1 MFIHTHKIDWIQA
14 KMYRLFLLIISFV
27 ATFSALQAQ
36 TPGATRDGN
45 RVKILYS
52 DKSIY
57 ESRGETTINRLKGKV
72 ELKQDS
78 VYMYCDSAIVE
89 NETQVYAYGNVVI
102 QQGDSLKI
110 FADEAQYDGESK
122 IANLLGRVILVNGTR
137 KLYTRRLDYRTD
149 TRVAYYTNNATM
161 VSDSLSLTSK
171 VGYYYVAT
179 KEAQFREK
187 VTAVGPRFALKA
199 DSLNYN
205 TETKVVDFLGPT
217 IITNDSSKVY
227 CEDGFYDTF
236 NHRAQFSGNAQYVKK
251 DQEAEADTITYD
263 DNLKIYSLRG
273 NARVEDSTRLAIGN
287 LIRYDEIQDTT
298 FLQGNARYREKDQ
311 DINSEIISY
320 NRKKGTFKTLGRTF
334 ISDPPNLME
343 ADQMGFDDATGLGV
357 ATGNV
362 MWRDTSA
369 DLAIN
374 ANRADYGKKTDYLKA
389 SGGVKGR
396 PELITIVEGDSLF
409 LSADTLLAV
418 KADTLAKVQKDT
430 LAAQA
435 SDSLVVAK
443 TDSVQTDSSRIL
455 HAYHNV
461 RIFKTNFQAVCDS
474 MLYSTRDSLFTLYGN
489 PIVWSDT
496 SQFVADTIY
505 ITIKNKKIDKIIMR
519 SNSFIVVISDGT
531 YFNQI
536 KARNVVSHFVES
548 NLRRMDAFGN
558 AEVIYYAKDDAN
570 AYVGVNKTECSEM
583 VIRFGAKNAV
593 EKITFITEPKSVLSP
608 MGSTNHR
615 TLRLKG
621 FRWETDMRPRKR
633 EDIFVVLTP
642 QTRIAPANRLKISTD
657 EKE

>member
-1 MFIHTHKIDWIQA
+1 
-14 KMYRLFLLIISFV
+14 MYRQLWLLGLMWMLTGIAQI
-27 ATFSALQAQ
+27 QAQ
-36 TPGATRDGN
+36 TPGASREGS

-52 DKSIY
+52 DKSVY
-57 ESRGETTINRLKGKV
+57 ETRGETTINRLKGKV

-122 IANLLGRVILVNGTR
+122 IANLLGRVILINGNR

-161 VSDSLSLTSK
+161 VSDSLSLKSK

-179 KEAQFREK
+179 KQAQFREN
-187 VTAVGPRFALKA
+187 VTAVGPRFSLKA

-205 TETKVVDFLGPT
+205 TESKVVDFLGPT
-217 IITNDSSKVY
+217 VISNDSSKVY

-236 NHRAQFSGNAQYVKK
+236 NNRAEFSGNAQYVKK
-251 DQEAEADTITYD
+251 DQQAEADTITYD

-287 LIRYDEIQDTT
+287 LIRYDELQDTT
-298 FLQGNARYREKDQ
+298 FLQGNARYREKEQ
-311 DINSEIISY
+311 DINSEVISY
-320 NRKKGTFKTLGRTF
+320 NRKKGTFKTLGRTYV
-334 ISDPPNLME
+334 SDPPNLME

-362 MWRDTSA
+362 MWRDTAA
-369 DLAIN
+369 DLSIN
-374 ANRADYGKKTDYLKA
+374 AMRADYGKKNGYLKA
-389 SGGVKGR
+389 SGGSKGR

-418 KADTLAKVQKDT
+418 KADSLPGKGKDSLSLGKNDSLAVVQKDT
-430 LAAQA
+430 MQ
-435 SDSLVVAK
+435 SD
-443 TDSVQTDSSRIL
+443 TSRIL
-455 HAYHNV
+455 HAFHNA
-461 RIFKTNFQAVCDS
+461 RIYKKDFQAVCDS
-474 MLYSTRDSLFTLYGN
+474 MVYSTRDSLFTLYGN

-496 SQFVADTIY
+496 SQFTADTIY
-505 ITIKNKKIDKIIMR
+505 LTLKNKKLDKIIMR

-548 NLRRMDAFGN
+548 NLKRMDAFGN
-558 AEVIYYAKDDAN
+558 AEVIYYAKDDSG

-583 VIRFGAKNAV
+583 VIRFGAQNAV
-593 EKITFITEPKSVLSP
+593 EKITFITDPKSVLSP
-608 MGSTNHR
+608 MGTTNHR

-621 FRWETDMRPRKR
+621 FRWEVDSRPCKR
-633 EDIFVVLTP
+633 EDIFVVLSP
-642 QTRIAPANRLKISTD
+642 QSRIAPANRIKINSD
-657 EKE
+657 EEKQ

>member
-1 MFIHTHKIDWIQA
+1 MNTSQPREK
-14 KMYRLFLLIISFV
+14 KMYRQLWLLAWMWMIVGLAQI
-27 ATFSALQAQ
+27 QAQ
-36 TPGATRDGN
+36 TPGPTREGN

-57 ESRGETTINRLKGKV
+57 ETKGETTVNRLKGKV
-72 ELKQDS
+72 ELRQDS
-78 VYMYCDSAIVE
+78 MYMYCDSAIVE

-110 FADEAQYDGESK
+110 FADQAQYDGESK
-122 IANLLGRVILVNGTR
+122 IANLLGRVILVNGNR

-171 VGYYYVAT
+171 VGFYYLAT
-179 KEAQFREK
+179 KQAHFREK

-205 TETKVVDFLGPT
+205 TETRVVDFLGPT
-217 IITNDSSKVY
+217 IITNDSSKIY
-227 CEDGFYDTF
+227 AEDGYYDTF
-236 NHRAQFSGNAQYVKK
+236 NKRAEFSGNAQYVKK
-251 DQEAEADTITYD
+251 DQQAEADTINYD
-263 DNLKIYSLRG
+263 DNLKIYTLRG
-273 NARVEDSTRLAIGN
+273 NARVEDSTRLAIGE
-287 LIRYDEIQDTT
+287 LIRYDELQDTT

-334 ISDPPNLME
+334 ISDPPSLME
-343 ADQMGFDDATGLGV
+343 ADQMGFDDAIGLGV

-362 MWRDTSA
+362 MWRDTAAQLS
-369 DLAIN
+369 IN
-374 ANRADYGKKTDYLKA
+374 ANRADYSKKTDYLKA
-389 SGGVKGR
+389 SGGPKGR

-418 KADTLAKVQKDT
+418 KADSLPMTPKDT
-430 LAAQA
+430 LTAKPG
-435 SDSLVVAK
+435 DSLAIAPK
-443 TDSVQTDSSRIL
+443 DSVQTDSSRVL
-455 HAYHNV
+455 HAYHHA
-461 RIFKTNFQAVCDS
+461 RIYKKDFQAICDS
-474 MLYSTRDSLFTLYGN
+474 LVYSTRDSLFTLYGN

-496 SQFVADTIY
+496 SQFIADTIM

-519 SNSFIVVISDGT
+519 SNSFIIVVSDGT

-558 AEVIYYAKDDAN
+558 AEVIYYAKDDAG

-615 TLRLKG
+615 SLRLKG
-621 FRWETDMRPRKR
+621 FRWETEMRPRKR
-633 EDIFVVLTP
+633 EDIFVVLAP
-642 QTRIAPANRLKISTD
+642 QTRIAPANRLKINTD
-657 EKE
+657 EKQ

>member
-1 MFIHTHKIDWIQA
+1 MNTTQPREK
-14 KMYRLFLLIISFV
+14 KMYRQLWLLGWMWMIVGLAQI
-27 ATFSALQAQ
+27 QAQ
-36 TPGATRDGN
+36 TPAPTREGN

-57 ESRGETTINRLKGKV
+57 ETKGETTINRLKGKV
-72 ELKQDS
+72 ELRQDS
-78 VYMYCDSAIVE
+78 MYMYCDSAIVE

-110 FADEAQYDGESK
+110 FADQAQYDGESK
-122 IANLLGRVILVNGTR
+122 IANLLGRVILVNGNR

-171 VGYYYVAT
+171 VGYYYVPS
-179 KEAQFREK
+179 KEAHFREK
-187 VTAVGPRFALKA
+187 VTVVGPRFALKA

-205 TETKVVDFLGPT
+205 TETRVVDFLGPT

-227 CEDGFYDTF
+227 TEDGYYDTF
-236 NHRAQFSGNAQYVKK
+236 NKRAEFSGNAQYVKK
-251 DQEAEADTITYD
+251 DQQAEADTINYD
-263 DNLKIYSLRG
+263 DNLKIYTLRG
-273 NARVEDSTRLAIGN
+273 NARVEDSTRLALGE
-287 LIRYDEIQDTT
+287 LIRYDELQDTT
-298 FLQGNARYREKDQ
+298 FLKGNARYREKDQ
-311 DINSEIISY
+311 DINSEVISY

-334 ISDPPNLME
+334 ISDPPSLME
-343 ADQMGFDDATGLGV
+343 ADQMGFEDATGLGV

-362 MWRDTSA
+362 MWRDTAAELS
-369 DLAIN
+369 IN
-374 ANRADYGKKTDYLKA
+374 ANRADYSKKTDYLKA
-389 SGGVKGR
+389 SGGPKGR

-418 KADTLAKVQKDT
+418 KADSLPMTPKDT
-430 LAAQA
+430 LTATPG
-435 SDSLVVAK
+435 DSLAIAPK
-443 TDSVQTDSSRIL
+443 DSVQTDSSRIL
-455 HAYHNV
+455 HAYHNA
-461 RIFKTNFQAVCDS
+461 RIYKKDFQAICDS
-474 MLYSTRDSLFTLYGN
+474 LVYSTRDSLFTLYGN

-496 SQFVADTIY
+496 SQFIADTIM

-519 SNSFIVVISDGT
+519 SNSFIIVVSDGT

-536 KARNVVSHFVES
+536 KARNVVSQFVES

-558 AEVIYYAKDDAN
+558 AEVIYYAKDDAG

-615 TLRLKG
+615 ALRLKG
-621 FRWETDMRPRKR
+621 FRWETDVRPRKR

-642 QTRIAPANRLKISTD
+642 QTRTAPANRLKISTD
-657 EKE
+657 EKQ

>member
-1 MFIHTHKIDWIQA
+1 
-14 KMYRLFLLIISFV
+14 MYRQLWLIGLVLMVLGSIR
-27 ATFSALQAQ
+27 LQAQ
-36 TPGATRDGN
+36 TPGPVKEGS
-45 RVKILYS
+45 RVKVNYS
-52 DKSIY
+52 DKLLY
-57 ESRGETTINRLKGKV
+57 DKRGETTIQRLKGNV

-78 VYMYCDSAIVE
+78 VYMYCDSAIIE

-122 IANLLGRVILVNGTR
+122 IANLLGRVILVNGDR

-187 VTAVGPRFALKA
+187 VTAEGPRFRLKA

-205 TETKVVDFLGPT
+205 TESKVVDFLGPT
-217 IITNDSSKVY
+217 IITTDSSKVY
-227 CEDGFYDTF
+227 CEDGFYDTA
-236 NHRAQFSGNAQYVKK
+236 NNRAEFSGNAQYVKN
-251 DQEAEADTITYD
+251 DQQAEADTITYD

-273 NARVEDSTRLAIGN
+273 NARVEDSTRLAIGD
-287 LIRYDEIQDTT
+287 LIRYDELQDTT
-298 FLQGNARYREKDQ
+298 FLQGSARYREKEQ

-343 ADQMGFDDATGLGV
+343 ADQIGFDDATGFGL

-362 MWRDTSA
+362 MWRDTAAELSINSA
-369 DLAIN
+369 
-374 ANRADYGKKTDYLKA
+374 RAEYGKKTDYLKA
-389 SGGVKGR
+389 TGGPKGR
-396 PELITIVEGDSLF
+396 PELITIAEGDSLF

-418 KADTLAKVQKDT
+418 KDTLSTMKSDT
-430 LAAQA
+430 LKSETLEIAQRDTMQA
-435 SDSLVVAK
+435 DSN
-443 TDSVQTDSSRIL
+443 RIL
-455 HAYHNV
+455 HAYHNA
-461 RIFKTNFQAVCDS
+461 RIFKKDFQAVCDS
-474 MLYSTRDSLFTLYGN
+474 LVYSTRDSIFALYGN

-496 SQFVADTIY
+496 SQFTADTMY
-505 ITIKNKKIDKIIMR
+505 ITMKNKKIDKIIMR
-519 SNSFIVVISDGT
+519 SNSFIIVISDGT

-548 NLRRMDAFGN
+548 NLKRMDAFGN
-558 AEVIYYAKDDAN
+558 AEVIYYAKDDGG

-593 EKITFITEPKSVLSP
+593 EKITFITEPKSTLSP
-608 MGSTNHR
+608 MGTTNHR
-615 TLRLKG
+615 SLRLKG
-621 FRWETDMRPRKR
+621 FRWEVDTRPRKR
-633 EDIFVVLTP
+633 EDIFVVLSP
-642 QTRIAPANRLKISTD
+642 QSRTVPANRIKINTD
-657 EKE
+657 EEEK